1 MSVIIKELENEGLRN
16 KVKVIVGGL
25 PLNEDYAKKLG
36 ADYYAKDAWLG
47 VETIKKVVKEK

>member
-1 MSVIIKELENEGLRN
+1 MSVVIKQLENKKLRDI
-16 KVKVIVGGL
+16 VKVIVGGL
-25 PLNEDYAKKLG
+25 PLNEEYAKKLG